1 MNVIKRRLTKP
12 LSIGNAMGSVTIG
25 GGAPIVVQSMCS
37 TDTRDVAATVYQIKE
52 LEEAGCEVIR
62 VAVPDM
68 EAARALPEIKKQIR
82 IPLIA
87 DIHFD
92 YEIALA
98 AIDGGVDALRLNP
111 GNIRRR
117 EQVEAVVRKCK
128 ERQIPIRIGV
138 NAGSLPPEDPASR
151 IGPATGYSPAAER
164 EDKAHLSSEEWI
176 AQRMVDA
183 ALGHIKILEELDFD
197 MIKISLKA
205 FDVPTTLAA
214 YRRMATMTNYPFHLG
229 ITESGL
235 TESGSIRSAVG
246 MGILLNEGLGDTIRI
261 SLTDHPREEVRVG
274 FEILKAL
281 NLRIKTPTLISC
293 PTCGRIQVD
302 LIPIANQVNDYL
314 RTLGKP
320 ITVAVMGCVV
330 NGPGEA
336 RQADVGIAGGKGKAV
351 LFRKGQVVRT
361 VKEEEIV
368 SALMQEIDKIEKEM
382 P

>member
-1 MNVIKRRLTKP
+1 VIKRRMTKP
-12 LSIGNAMGSVTIG
+12 LSIGNVTIG

-37 TDTRDVAATVYQIKE
+37 TDTRDVAATVYQIHE
-52 LEEAGCEVIR
+52 LEEVGCEVVR
-62 VAVPDM
+62 VAAPDM
-68 EAARALPEIKKQIR
+68 QAARALPEIKRQIH
-82 IPLIA
+82 IPLIV

-98 AIDGGVDALRLNP
+98 AIEGGVDALRLNP

-138 NAGSLPPEDPASR
+138 NAGSLPPEDPE
-151 IGPATGYSPAAER
+151 AAER
-164 EDKAHLSSEEWI
+164 EDKAHLSPEDWI
-176 AQRMVDA
+176 AHRMVDA
-183 ALGHIKILEELDFD
+183 ALGHIKILEDLDFD

-205 FDVPTTLAA
+205 FDVPTTVAA
-214 YRRMATMTNYPFHLG
+214 YRRMATLVNYPFHLG

-246 MGILLNEGLGDTIRI
+246 IGILLNEGLGDTIRV

-274 FEILKAL
+274 FEILKSL
-281 NLRIKTPTLISC
+281 NLRVKSPTLISC

-302 LIPIANQVNDYL
+302 LFPIANQVNDYL
-314 RTLGKP
+314 RTVGKP

-351 LFRKGQVVRT
+351 LFRKGQIVRT

-368 SALMQEIDKIEKEM
+368 SALMHEIDEIEKEM
-382 P
+382 A